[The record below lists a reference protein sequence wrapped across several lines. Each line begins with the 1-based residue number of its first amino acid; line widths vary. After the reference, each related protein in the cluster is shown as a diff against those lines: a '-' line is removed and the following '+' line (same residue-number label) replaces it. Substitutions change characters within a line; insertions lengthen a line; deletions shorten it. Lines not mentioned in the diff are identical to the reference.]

1 MSKSNLIVKD
11 NALINAS
18 YNLELVEQRL
28 ILLAI
33 VEARR
38 TNQQIS
44 SNAFLTID
52 ANLYIDEFGVHR
64 NVAYQALK
72 DACSRLFERRFTY
85 QKLTE
90 KGNIENVTTRWVQ
103 SASYVDNEAIIR
115 LKFSDEVTPLITNLE
130 RHFTSYELEQVSGLN
145 SKYAIRLYELMIA
158 WRSQGKTPMIEI
170 NDLRNKLGVEKGEYL
185 EIANFKRRVLNSS
198 IEKINET
205 TDIIA
210 TYEQH
215 KKGRIITGFTFSFK
229 LKSKDKKSEKKT
241 DEQRDENTLDML
253 APLKMTDKQRSFFA
267 SKLAHDEPKCSQ
279 LPYGN
284 QSYEA
289 LANWIEKDLLK
300 PERAEFY
307 RPLLVK
313 HGFKE

>member
-1 MSKSNLIVKD
+1 MSKSLIVKD

-33 VEARR
+33 IEARR
-38 TNQQIS
+38 TSQQIS
-44 SNAFLTID
+44 SNLFLTID

-103 SASYVDNEAIIR
+103 SVSYVDNEAIIR
-115 LKFSDEVTPLITNLE
+115 IKFSDEVTPLITNLE

-158 WRSQGKTPMIEI
+158 WRSQGKTPMIIIDE
-170 NDLRNKLGVEKGEYL
+170 LRNKLGVGKDEYTRMG
-185 EIANFKRRVLNSS
+185 NFKTRVVDLS
-198 IEKINET
+198 IKKINET

-215 KKGRIITGFTFSFK
+215 KKGRVITGFTFSFK
-229 LKSKDKKSEKKT
+229 MKNKDKNSNAK
-241 DEQRDENTLDML
+241 RDNTRDKNTLDML
-253 APLKMTDKQRSFFA
+253 TPIKMTNKQRSFFA

-284 QSYEA
+284 ESYEA
-289 LANWIEKDLLK
+289 LARWIEKDLLK